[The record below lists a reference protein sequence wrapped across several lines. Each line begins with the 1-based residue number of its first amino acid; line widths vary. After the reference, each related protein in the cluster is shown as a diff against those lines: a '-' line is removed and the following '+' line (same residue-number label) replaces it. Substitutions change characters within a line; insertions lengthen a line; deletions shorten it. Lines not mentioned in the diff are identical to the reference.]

1 MPELH
6 RPSAPRPGAD
16 AWRHAPGLAALSL
29 LGVALCW
36 LIVSH
41 SVAGWLSRTS
51 PKSALLLRGNDP
63 GSLLALVDKEI
74 NFDAGDPSKTPG
86 PSQPTAQRLKQLRD
100 LAETALINEPLSSPA
115 YRLLGQIADRQG
127 FAEKAETLMRAAAR
141 ADLHE
146 SASVHWMMW
155 KSFER
160 KDYPAAAYYADALLR
175 SGRGAAITRDA
186 IPILARMA
194 EDPAAKQEIKKL
206 LAANPSWRS
215 WFLGALG
222 PYIRDARTPLDL
234 FLSLKDTRAPPT
246 TEELNAYQWFLVR
259 HKLHELAYY
268 VWLQFLP
275 PEKLEAAGFLFN
287 GDFEARPSGSPF
299 DWQAAAGVNVIVDF
313 APRLENP
320 SDHALVVEFG
330 PGLVEFPGVSQS
342 IVLAPGAYL
351 LRGSVNGEVLGRRGV
366 DWGVSCVDG
375 TSLGQSEMIAGTFP
389 IWRAFEFA
397 FVVPETGCS
406 TQLVQLKLD
415 ARSPSE
421 QLVSGAIWFDELAIS
436 HSEKKLPK

>member
-6 RPSAPRPGAD
+6 RPSAPRPGAE

-51 PKSALLLRGNDP
+51 PKSGLLLRGNDP
-63 GSLLALVDKEI
+63 ASLLALVDREI
-74 NFDAGDPSKTPG
+74 NFGAGDPSKTPG

-100 LAETALINEPLSSPA
+100 LAETALINEPLSSRS

-175 SGRGAAITRDA
+175 SGRGAAINGA
-186 IPILARMA
+186 AMPILARMA